1 MIVLLLLSFFFSSKI
16 ESALGLNVVLNKNET
31 TNDKIAS
38 SKYEITYLDVGQ
50 GNSAFIRFPDGKV
63 AIVDGGNY
71 MYGDKITRFLK
82 EKDVKVVDYI
92 IATHADADHI
102 SGLISVLDNFEVK
115 HILRPFQISGTGT
128 SAETFEIYEYEDLGA
143 VYEYYQTQTN
153 NKSKIS
159 RVTSNVY
166 KEFIRK
172 TYCETYLVGG
182 METKSDVTVFYD
194 GLKISGDNYVLE
206 FFAPLVRDDEMDLSG
221 LTNTNGY
228 ATVGYG
234 VTESNGNSAI
244 FLVSCYNDKYLFT
257 GDAPFKNGSAN
268 PSKNI
273 KFEELD
279 FVNSLTKTEK
289 ELLKNITVYL
299 AGHHGSEHSTSDEL
313 LKIINPRFV
322 VFSVGEFND
331 YGHPSAEVIFRLERS
346 KNLEN
351 DYLLCTDKNGD
362 ISFINVN
369 SKVLYVKEKEEGR
382 QVGYPSWEMFS
393 AVFGFYFIV
402 LIYSIKEVKKRDERL
417 FKQYK

>member
-1 MIVLLLLSFFFSSKI
+1 MKVIKNNNYSFNKTKLAISIIMIVLLLLSFFFSSKI

-234 VTESNGNSAI
+234 VTE
-244 FLVSCYNDKYLFT
+244 
-257 GDAPFKNGSAN
+257 
-268 PSKNI
+268 
-273 KFEELD
+273 
-279 FVNSLTKTEK
+279 
-289 ELLKNITVYL
+289 
-299 AGHHGSEHSTSDEL
+299 
-313 LKIINPRFV
+313 
-322 VFSVGEFND
+322 
-331 YGHPSAEVIFRLERS
+331 
-346 KNLEN
+346 
-351 DYLLCTDKNGD
+351 
-362 ISFINVN
+362 
-369 SKVLYVKEKEEGR
+369 
-382 QVGYPSWEMFS
+382 
-393 AVFGFYFIV
+393 
-402 LIYSIKEVKKRDERL
+402 
-417 FKQYK
+417 